1 MKVTKMIGAEVTF
14 LESEN
19 KVTDEYVIKITGSS
33 FDGAGTVSATS
44 YVNGVETGRFEL
56 TEDEVARIVKSRTSD
71 EAFAV
76 LEK

>member
-1 MKVTKMIGAEVTF
+1 MKATKMIGAEVRF
-14 LESEN
+14 FQD
-19 KVTDEYVIKITGSS
+19 KDEYTIKILDS
-33 FDGAGTVSATS
+33 FFGGTMGTISATS

-56 TEDEVARIVKSRTSD
+56 TEDEVARIVKSRTSE